1 MQEYG
6 KLLVLVGVIIAMA
19 GAWIW
24 SGRGF
29 GWLGRLPGDISYQ
42 SGDFR
47 FYFPVTTLCARQCRP
62 DLAGLVFAAMKPYSS
77 IKVALGL

>member
-1 MQEYG
+1 M
-6 KLLVLVGVIIAMA
+6 LVVLGLGVAVL

-42 SGDFR
+42 NGGFR
-47 FYFPVTTLCARQCRP
+47 FYFPVITCILVSVVLTI
-62 DLAGLVFAAMKPYSS
+62 LAWFFRR
-77 IKVALGL
+77 

>member
-1 MQEYG
+1 MQDLG
-6 KLLVLVGVIIAMA
+6 RSLFLLGLLIALL

-42 SGDFR
+42 NGDFK
-47 FYFPVTTLCARQCRP
+47 FYFPATTCVVVSLVLT
-62 DLAGLVFAAMKPYSS
+62 LAAWFFRR
-77 IKVALGL
+77 

>member
-1 MQEYG
+1 MQDLG
-6 KLLVLVGVIIAMA
+6 KYLVVLGLLIAMA

-42 SGDFR
+42 NGDFR
-47 FYFPVTTLCARQCRP
+47 AYFPVTTCIVVSIFLSL
-62 DLAGLVFAAMKPYSS
+62 LAWFLRR
-77 IKVALGL
+77 